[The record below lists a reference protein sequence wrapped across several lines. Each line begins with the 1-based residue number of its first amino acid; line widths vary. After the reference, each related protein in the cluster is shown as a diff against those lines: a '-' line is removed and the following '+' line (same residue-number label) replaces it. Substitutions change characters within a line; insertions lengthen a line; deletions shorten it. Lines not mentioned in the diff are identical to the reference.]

1 MRLFKKNAQ
10 SAASARPEFNS
21 RRNRA
26 MVPQQKQSDLFE
38 GSKAFRRSSSLT
50 GTSSARIKVAAEERG
65 QLQTARM
72 EAQKKHNKQRKIRHR
87 LFVVFG
93 LAVLAVIVWA
103 NTVKSYAV
111 IYSDQTL
118 ALTPPKAAY
127 QQTAQKFTQAHFAA
141 HFMVSLPREALA
153 KDLMAQ
159 HPEIQKVTVKS
170 QMFSR
175 NPQLFIAFRQPVLLW
190 KTSKQQQSYYVDSQG
205 KAFDR
210 NVFGKDDALV
220 KVNDAS
226 GIPAELGS
234 AVVSS
239 RQIKFLGVLV
249 GQVQAKSAGKIKVNK
264 ITFPASSTKEV
275 DVNFTDKPYFARV
288 YLDRAPEEQASEINT
303 SINYL
308 TQKNITP
315 AEYIDVRVKDRVFY
329 R

>member
-1 MRLFKKNAQ
+1 MKLFKKNPTASRQ
-10 SAASARPEFNS
+10 SEFNS
-21 RRNRA
+21 RRNRGA
-26 MVPQQKQSDLFE
+26 ATPQKQSDLFE

-50 GTSSARIKVAAEERG
+50 GTTSARIKVPAEERG
-65 QLQTARM
+65 QLQTARL
-72 EAQKKHNKQRKIRHR
+72 EAQKKQQKHR
-87 LFVVFG
+87 RAQHRFSFAFG
-93 LAVLAVIVWA
+93 LVVIALMAWA
-103 NTVKSYAV
+103 NMVKNYAV
-111 IYSDQTL
+111 IYTDQSL
-118 ALTPPKAAY
+118 AATPPKVSY
-127 QQTAQKFTQAHFAA
+127 QQTAQNFTKAHFAA

-153 KDLMAQ
+153 KDLMSR

-170 QMFSR
+170 QLFSR
-175 NPQLFIAFRQPVLLW
+175 NPQLFVSFRQPVLIW

-205 KAFDR
+205 KAFDS
-210 NVFGKDDALV
+210 NVFGKDDSLV

-249 GQVQAKSAGKIKVNK
+249 GQVQAKSDGKIRVNK

-275 DVNFTDKPYFARV
+275 DVNFNDKPYFARV
-288 YLDRAPEEQASEINT
+288 YLDRSPEEQASEAIT

-308 TQKNITP
+308 AEKNITP
-315 AEYIDVRVKDRVFY
+315 AEYIDVRVKDRVFF

>member
-1 MRLFKKNAQ
+1 MKLFKRNTLPE
-10 SAASARPEFNS
+10 RPGFNS
-21 RRNRA
+21 RRSRTA
-26 MVPQQKQSDLFE
+26 ATPQKQSDLFE

-50 GTSSARIKVAAEERG
+50 GTTSVRIKVPAEERG
-65 QLQTARM
+65 QLQTARL
-72 EAQKKHNKQRKIRHR
+72 EAQKKQHKLRRAKHR
-87 LFVVFG
+87 LFIVFALIAFG
-93 LAVLAVIVWA
+93 MLAWA
-103 NTVKSYAV
+103 NTVRNYAI
-111 IYSDQTL
+111 IYSDQSL
-118 ALTPPKAAY
+118 VAQPNKASY
-127 QQTAQKFTQAHFAA
+127 QQTAQQFTKAHFGAR
-141 HFMVSLPREALA
+141 FMISLPSEALA
-153 KDLMAQ
+153 NDLMSR

-170 QMFSR
+170 QIFSR

-210 NVFGKDDALV
+210 NVFGKDDSLV

-249 GQVQAKSAGKIKVNK
+249 GQVQARSDGKVKVNK

-275 DVNFTDKPYFARV
+275 DVNFNDKSYFARV
-288 YLDRAPEEQASEINT
+288 YLDRLPEEQASELVT
-303 SINYL
+303 SINYF
-308 TQKNITP
+308 TEKNIAP